1 MRGFQELAT
10 VNRKMDVLLKD
21 IIKNKAEVLKKI
33 NQEKKRQ
40 MQQAI
45 KIQVK
50 QQMKIEK
57 VKLSKMRRKQLS
69 VARGLCVRW
78 RRRRVWLWILFHSG
92 RT

>member
-1 MRGFQELAT
+1 MAAGCSWPPSRDTPAMRGFQELAT

-57 VKLSKMRRKQLS
+57 AKMRRKQQQKIKKS
-69 VARGLCVRW
+69 
-78 RRRRVWLWILFHSG
+78 S
-92 RT
+92 